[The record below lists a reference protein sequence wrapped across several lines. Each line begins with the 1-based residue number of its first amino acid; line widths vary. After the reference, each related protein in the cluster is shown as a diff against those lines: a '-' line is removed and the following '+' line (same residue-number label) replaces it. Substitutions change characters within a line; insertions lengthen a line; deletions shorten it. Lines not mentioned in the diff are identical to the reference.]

1 MEALQAEIIA
11 GEHTD
16 RRYLDVAENILS
28 HIKSEPE
35 NMKHYTAMYSVLSS
49 MNSCAEKWR
58 YSEVLKRYCT
68 ERIIQNKSKDAS
80 SLFKAVLLLEAQGLR
95 LDSYMQYIELQREPE
110 KRFWIPRRKQLE
122 PVCRAMQKLVDGEL
136 DILSISLPPGTGK
149 ALADNTP
156 VLTKDGW
163 KMHGELCVGDYVVSP
178 DGEYV
183 KVLAVHPKCEMQ
195 YKVTTSD
202 GEELI
207 CHGNHEWYVYNRH
220 RTKYEILKT
229 VEMHSDYEDTRY
241 IGRGHRYHYMLPNV
255 SPVVGRDVK
264 LNVAPYVL
272 GVWLGDGVN
281 RTPTICGEKNDFLII
296 TSEFKRLGYA
306 LTWQTV
312 HKTTGVYYCGVEN
325 LRNELRTY
333 DMCHSRKKKT
343 KHIPDEYFCASVND
357 RLHLLAG
364 LIDTDGCKL
373 PDKNG
378 YKFSTCETRLKD
390 DFVKLVSTFGW
401 RCCVCE
407 DKAHVSTSGIESKKS
422 CYSISFMPTIEIPCL
437 LKRKQ
442 LKVFSKQRR
451 KAIKSIE
458 PISGVYGNCITVE
471 GGMYCVGHRMI
482 PTHNSTLEIFLHSM
496 MIGAFPDSCSL
507 ASGHS
512 GTLTNSIYDGV
523 NSILSD
529 PDYLW
534 HDVYPAAGT
543 IITNAKEQ
551 TIDLGKKHRFSSL
564 TCRAIGASLTGATRC
579 EKLLTADDLVSGIE
593 EALSIERLDKLWTAY
608 TNDLKSRKKLNCKE
622 LHLATRWSVHDPI
635 GRLQTMYADSPKAQF
650 LVMPAVDEDG
660 ESNFN
665 YRYGVGFDKA
675 YFEDMKNNLD
685 DCSWRALFMNQPI
698 EREGLLYNE
707 DELRRYFELPSDSP
721 DAVISVCDTKDK
733 GADYCVMP
741 IAYQYGNDFYI
752 EEIICDNSNPEIVET
767 RLVEVL
773 LRHKV
778 KLSRFESNSAGGKI
792 AEKVQKE
799 VKSRGGITR
808 ITTKYSTA
816 NKATRIIVD
825 SPFVKEHFLFKDNSI
840 IKNNKEYKR
849 AIGML
854 CSYTMAGRNAH
865 DDVPDAFSMLSDF
878 IQSFE
883 TQTVRVIQRPY

>member
-35 NMKHYTAMYSVLSS
+35 NMKHYTAMYSVMSS
-49 MNSCAEKWR
+49 MNSCAEKWQ

-149 ALADNTP
+149 
-156 VLTKDGW
+156 
-163 KMHGELCVGDYVVSP
+163 
-178 DGEYV
+178 
-183 KVLAVHPKCEMQ
+183 
-195 YKVTTSD
+195 
-202 GEELI
+202 
-207 CHGNHEWYVYNRH
+207 
-220 RTKYEILKT
+220 
-229 VEMHSDYEDTRY
+229 
-241 IGRGHRYHYMLPNV
+241 
-255 SPVVGRDVK
+255 
-264 LNVAPYVL
+264 
-272 GVWLGDGVN
+272 
-281 RTPTICGEKNDFLII
+281 
-296 TSEFKRLGYA
+296 
-306 LTWQTV
+306 
-312 HKTTGVYYCGVEN
+312 
-325 LRNELRTY
+325 
-333 DMCHSRKKKT
+333 
-343 KHIPDEYFCASVND
+343 
-357 RLHLLAG
+357 
-364 LIDTDGCKL
+364 
-373 PDKNG
+373 
-378 YKFSTCETRLKD
+378 
-390 DFVKLVSTFGW
+390 
-401 RCCVCE
+401 
-407 DKAHVSTSGIESKKS
+407 
-422 CYSISFMPTIEIPCL
+422 
-437 LKRKQ
+437 
-442 LKVFSKQRR
+442 
-451 KAIKSIE
+451 
-458 PISGVYGNCITVE
+458 
-471 GGMYCVGHRMI
+471 
-482 PTHNSTLEIFLHSM
+482 STLEIFLHSM

-534 HDVYPAAGT
+534 HDVYPSAGT

-593 EALSIERLDKLWTAY
+593 EALSIDRLDKLWTAY

-650 LVMPAVDEDG
+650 LIMPAVDEDG

-752 EEIICDNSNPEIVET
+752 EEIICDNNNPEIVET

-849 AIGML
+849 ALGML
-854 CSYTMAGRNAH
+854 CSYTMAGKNAH
-865 DDVPDAFSMLSDF
+865 DDVPDAFSMLADF

-883 TQTVRVIQRPY
+883 TQTARLIQRPY

>member
-28 HIKSEPE
+28 HIKAEPE
-35 NMKHYTAMYSVLSS
+35 NMKHYTALYSVLSS
-49 MNSCAEKWR
+49 MNNCAEKWR

-68 ERIIQNKSKDAS
+68 ERIIQNKSKDAN

-149 ALADNTP
+149 
-156 VLTKDGW
+156 
-163 KMHGELCVGDYVVSP
+163 
-178 DGEYV
+178 
-183 KVLAVHPKCEMQ
+183 
-195 YKVTTSD
+195 
-202 GEELI
+202 
-207 CHGNHEWYVYNRH
+207 
-220 RTKYEILKT
+220 
-229 VEMHSDYEDTRY
+229 
-241 IGRGHRYHYMLPNV
+241 
-255 SPVVGRDVK
+255 
-264 LNVAPYVL
+264 
-272 GVWLGDGVN
+272 
-281 RTPTICGEKNDFLII
+281 
-296 TSEFKRLGYA
+296 
-306 LTWQTV
+306 
-312 HKTTGVYYCGVEN
+312 
-325 LRNELRTY
+325 
-333 DMCHSRKKKT
+333 
-343 KHIPDEYFCASVND
+343 
-357 RLHLLAG
+357 
-364 LIDTDGCKL
+364 
-373 PDKNG
+373 
-378 YKFSTCETRLKD
+378 
-390 DFVKLVSTFGW
+390 
-401 RCCVCE
+401 
-407 DKAHVSTSGIESKKS
+407 
-422 CYSISFMPTIEIPCL
+422 
-437 LKRKQ
+437 
-442 LKVFSKQRR
+442 
-451 KAIKSIE
+451 
-458 PISGVYGNCITVE
+458 
-471 GGMYCVGHRMI
+471 
-482 PTHNSTLEIFLHSM
+482 STLEIFLHSM

-534 HDVYPAAGT
+534 HDVYPSAGT

-622 LHLATRWSVHDPI
+622 LHIATRWSVHDPI

>member
-28 HIKSEPE
+28 HIKAEPE

-68 ERIIQNKSKDAS
+68 ERIIQNKSKDAN

-149 ALADNTP
+149 
-156 VLTKDGW
+156 
-163 KMHGELCVGDYVVSP
+163 
-178 DGEYV
+178 
-183 KVLAVHPKCEMQ
+183 
-195 YKVTTSD
+195 
-202 GEELI
+202 
-207 CHGNHEWYVYNRH
+207 
-220 RTKYEILKT
+220 
-229 VEMHSDYEDTRY
+229 
-241 IGRGHRYHYMLPNV
+241 
-255 SPVVGRDVK
+255 
-264 LNVAPYVL
+264 
-272 GVWLGDGVN
+272 
-281 RTPTICGEKNDFLII
+281 
-296 TSEFKRLGYA
+296 
-306 LTWQTV
+306 
-312 HKTTGVYYCGVEN
+312 
-325 LRNELRTY
+325 
-333 DMCHSRKKKT
+333 
-343 KHIPDEYFCASVND
+343 
-357 RLHLLAG
+357 
-364 LIDTDGCKL
+364 
-373 PDKNG
+373 
-378 YKFSTCETRLKD
+378 
-390 DFVKLVSTFGW
+390 
-401 RCCVCE
+401 
-407 DKAHVSTSGIESKKS
+407 
-422 CYSISFMPTIEIPCL
+422 
-437 LKRKQ
+437 
-442 LKVFSKQRR
+442 
-451 KAIKSIE
+451 
-458 PISGVYGNCITVE
+458 
-471 GGMYCVGHRMI
+471 
-482 PTHNSTLEIFLHSM
+482 STLEIFLHSM

-665 YRYGVGFDKA
+665 YRYGVGFDKE

-816 NKATRIIVD
+816 NKATRIIID
-825 SPFVKEHFLFKDNSI
+825 SPFVKEHFLFKDNSV

-849 AIGML
+849 ALGML

-883 TQTVRVIQRPY
+883 SQTVRVIQRPY

>member
-1 MEALQAEIIA
+1 MEALQAEIMA

-16 RRYLDVAENILS
+16 KRYLDVADNILS
-28 HIKSEPE
+28 HIKAEPE
-35 NMKHYTAMYSVLSS
+35 NMKHYTALYSVLSS
-49 MNSCAEKWR
+49 MNNCAEKWR
-58 YSEVLKRYCT
+58 YSETLKRYCT
-68 ERIIQNKSKDAS
+68 ERIIQNKSKDAN

-149 ALADNTP
+149 
-156 VLTKDGW
+156 
-163 KMHGELCVGDYVVSP
+163 
-178 DGEYV
+178 
-183 KVLAVHPKCEMQ
+183 
-195 YKVTTSD
+195 
-202 GEELI
+202 
-207 CHGNHEWYVYNRH
+207 
-220 RTKYEILKT
+220 
-229 VEMHSDYEDTRY
+229 
-241 IGRGHRYHYMLPNV
+241 
-255 SPVVGRDVK
+255 
-264 LNVAPYVL
+264 
-272 GVWLGDGVN
+272 
-281 RTPTICGEKNDFLII
+281 
-296 TSEFKRLGYA
+296 
-306 LTWQTV
+306 
-312 HKTTGVYYCGVEN
+312 
-325 LRNELRTY
+325 
-333 DMCHSRKKKT
+333 
-343 KHIPDEYFCASVND
+343 
-357 RLHLLAG
+357 
-364 LIDTDGCKL
+364 
-373 PDKNG
+373 
-378 YKFSTCETRLKD
+378 
-390 DFVKLVSTFGW
+390 
-401 RCCVCE
+401 
-407 DKAHVSTSGIESKKS
+407 
-422 CYSISFMPTIEIPCL
+422 
-437 LKRKQ
+437 
-442 LKVFSKQRR
+442 
-451 KAIKSIE
+451 
-458 PISGVYGNCITVE
+458 
-471 GGMYCVGHRMI
+471 
-482 PTHNSTLEIFLHSM
+482 STLEIFLHSM

-593 EALSIERLDKLWTAY
+593 EALSIDRLDKLWTAY

-635 GRLQTMYADSPKAQF
+635 GRLQLMYADSSKAQF

-721 DAVISVCDTKDK
+721 DAIISVCDTKDK

-752 EEIICDNSNPEIVET
+752 EEIICDNNNPEIVET
-767 RLVEVL
+767 RLVEIL

-825 SPFVKEHFLFKDNSI
+825 SPFVKEHFLFKDNSV

-849 AIGML
+849 ALGML

>member
-1 MEALQAEIIA
+1 MEALQAEIMA

-16 RRYLDVAENILS
+16 KRYLDVADNILS
-28 HIKSEPE
+28 HIKAEPE
-35 NMKHYTAMYSVLSS
+35 NMKHYTALYSVLSS
-49 MNSCAEKWR
+49 MNNCAEKWR
-58 YSEVLKRYCT
+58 YSETLKRYCT
-68 ERIIQNKSKDAS
+68 ERIIQNKSKDAN

-149 ALADNTP
+149 
-156 VLTKDGW
+156 
-163 KMHGELCVGDYVVSP
+163 
-178 DGEYV
+178 
-183 KVLAVHPKCEMQ
+183 
-195 YKVTTSD
+195 
-202 GEELI
+202 
-207 CHGNHEWYVYNRH
+207 
-220 RTKYEILKT
+220 
-229 VEMHSDYEDTRY
+229 
-241 IGRGHRYHYMLPNV
+241 
-255 SPVVGRDVK
+255 
-264 LNVAPYVL
+264 
-272 GVWLGDGVN
+272 
-281 RTPTICGEKNDFLII
+281 
-296 TSEFKRLGYA
+296 
-306 LTWQTV
+306 
-312 HKTTGVYYCGVEN
+312 
-325 LRNELRTY
+325 
-333 DMCHSRKKKT
+333 
-343 KHIPDEYFCASVND
+343 
-357 RLHLLAG
+357 
-364 LIDTDGCKL
+364 
-373 PDKNG
+373 
-378 YKFSTCETRLKD
+378 
-390 DFVKLVSTFGW
+390 
-401 RCCVCE
+401 
-407 DKAHVSTSGIESKKS
+407 
-422 CYSISFMPTIEIPCL
+422 
-437 LKRKQ
+437 
-442 LKVFSKQRR
+442 
-451 KAIKSIE
+451 
-458 PISGVYGNCITVE
+458 
-471 GGMYCVGHRMI
+471 
-482 PTHNSTLEIFLHSM
+482 STLEIFLHSM

-593 EALSIERLDKLWTAY
+593 EALSIDRLDKLWTAY

-635 GRLQTMYADSPKAQF
+635 GRLQVMYADSPKAQF

-849 AIGML
+849 ALGML

>member
-58 YSEVLKRYCT
+58 YSEILKRYCT

-149 ALADNTP
+149 
-156 VLTKDGW
+156 
-163 KMHGELCVGDYVVSP
+163 
-178 DGEYV
+178 
-183 KVLAVHPKCEMQ
+183 
-195 YKVTTSD
+195 
-202 GEELI
+202 
-207 CHGNHEWYVYNRH
+207 
-220 RTKYEILKT
+220 
-229 VEMHSDYEDTRY
+229 
-241 IGRGHRYHYMLPNV
+241 
-255 SPVVGRDVK
+255 
-264 LNVAPYVL
+264 
-272 GVWLGDGVN
+272 
-281 RTPTICGEKNDFLII
+281 
-296 TSEFKRLGYA
+296 
-306 LTWQTV
+306 
-312 HKTTGVYYCGVEN
+312 
-325 LRNELRTY
+325 
-333 DMCHSRKKKT
+333 
-343 KHIPDEYFCASVND
+343 
-357 RLHLLAG
+357 
-364 LIDTDGCKL
+364 
-373 PDKNG
+373 
-378 YKFSTCETRLKD
+378 
-390 DFVKLVSTFGW
+390 
-401 RCCVCE
+401 
-407 DKAHVSTSGIESKKS
+407 
-422 CYSISFMPTIEIPCL
+422 
-437 LKRKQ
+437 
-442 LKVFSKQRR
+442 
-451 KAIKSIE
+451 
-458 PISGVYGNCITVE
+458 
-471 GGMYCVGHRMI
+471 
-482 PTHNSTLEIFLHSM
+482 STLEIFLHSM

-635 GRLQTMYADSPKAQF
+635 GRLQAMYADSPKAQF

-849 AIGML
+849 ALGML

>member
-28 HIKSEPE
+28 HIKAEPE

-58 YSEVLKRYCT
+58 YSEILKRYCT

-80 SLFKAVLLLEAQGLR
+80 FLFKAVLLLEAQGLR

-149 ALADNTP
+149 
-156 VLTKDGW
+156 
-163 KMHGELCVGDYVVSP
+163 
-178 DGEYV
+178 
-183 KVLAVHPKCEMQ
+183 
-195 YKVTTSD
+195 
-202 GEELI
+202 
-207 CHGNHEWYVYNRH
+207 
-220 RTKYEILKT
+220 
-229 VEMHSDYEDTRY
+229 
-241 IGRGHRYHYMLPNV
+241 
-255 SPVVGRDVK
+255 
-264 LNVAPYVL
+264 
-272 GVWLGDGVN
+272 
-281 RTPTICGEKNDFLII
+281 
-296 TSEFKRLGYA
+296 
-306 LTWQTV
+306 
-312 HKTTGVYYCGVEN
+312 
-325 LRNELRTY
+325 
-333 DMCHSRKKKT
+333 
-343 KHIPDEYFCASVND
+343 
-357 RLHLLAG
+357 
-364 LIDTDGCKL
+364 
-373 PDKNG
+373 
-378 YKFSTCETRLKD
+378 
-390 DFVKLVSTFGW
+390 
-401 RCCVCE
+401 
-407 DKAHVSTSGIESKKS
+407 
-422 CYSISFMPTIEIPCL
+422 
-437 LKRKQ
+437 
-442 LKVFSKQRR
+442 
-451 KAIKSIE
+451 
-458 PISGVYGNCITVE
+458 
-471 GGMYCVGHRMI
+471 
-482 PTHNSTLEIFLHSM
+482 STLEIFLHSM

-622 LHLATRWSVHDPI
+622 LHLATRWSLHDPI

-665 YRYGVGFDKA
+665 YRYGVGFDKE

-733 GADYCVMP
+733 GVDYCVMP

-825 SPFVKEHFLFKDNSI
+825 SPFVKEHFLFKDNSV

>member
-28 HIKSEPE
+28 HIKAEPE

-49 MNSCAEKWR
+49 MNNCAEKWR
-58 YSEVLKRYCT
+58 YSEILKRYCT

-149 ALADNTP
+149 
-156 VLTKDGW
+156 
-163 KMHGELCVGDYVVSP
+163 
-178 DGEYV
+178 
-183 KVLAVHPKCEMQ
+183 
-195 YKVTTSD
+195 
-202 GEELI
+202 
-207 CHGNHEWYVYNRH
+207 
-220 RTKYEILKT
+220 
-229 VEMHSDYEDTRY
+229 
-241 IGRGHRYHYMLPNV
+241 
-255 SPVVGRDVK
+255 
-264 LNVAPYVL
+264 
-272 GVWLGDGVN
+272 
-281 RTPTICGEKNDFLII
+281 
-296 TSEFKRLGYA
+296 
-306 LTWQTV
+306 
-312 HKTTGVYYCGVEN
+312 
-325 LRNELRTY
+325 
-333 DMCHSRKKKT
+333 
-343 KHIPDEYFCASVND
+343 
-357 RLHLLAG
+357 
-364 LIDTDGCKL
+364 
-373 PDKNG
+373 
-378 YKFSTCETRLKD
+378 
-390 DFVKLVSTFGW
+390 
-401 RCCVCE
+401 
-407 DKAHVSTSGIESKKS
+407 
-422 CYSISFMPTIEIPCL
+422 
-437 LKRKQ
+437 
-442 LKVFSKQRR
+442 
-451 KAIKSIE
+451 
-458 PISGVYGNCITVE
+458 
-471 GGMYCVGHRMI
+471 
-482 PTHNSTLEIFLHSM
+482 STLEIFLHSM

-665 YRYGVGFDKA
+665 YRYGVGFDKE

-733 GADYCVMP
+733 GVDYCVMP

-825 SPFVKEHFLFKDNSI
+825 SPFVKEHFLFKDNSV

>member
-28 HIKSEPE
+28 RIKAEPE

-49 MNSCAEKWR
+49 MNNCAEKWR

-149 ALADNTP
+149 
-156 VLTKDGW
+156 
-163 KMHGELCVGDYVVSP
+163 
-178 DGEYV
+178 
-183 KVLAVHPKCEMQ
+183 
-195 YKVTTSD
+195 
-202 GEELI
+202 
-207 CHGNHEWYVYNRH
+207 
-220 RTKYEILKT
+220 
-229 VEMHSDYEDTRY
+229 
-241 IGRGHRYHYMLPNV
+241 
-255 SPVVGRDVK
+255 
-264 LNVAPYVL
+264 
-272 GVWLGDGVN
+272 
-281 RTPTICGEKNDFLII
+281 
-296 TSEFKRLGYA
+296 
-306 LTWQTV
+306 
-312 HKTTGVYYCGVEN
+312 
-325 LRNELRTY
+325 
-333 DMCHSRKKKT
+333 
-343 KHIPDEYFCASVND
+343 
-357 RLHLLAG
+357 
-364 LIDTDGCKL
+364 
-373 PDKNG
+373 
-378 YKFSTCETRLKD
+378 
-390 DFVKLVSTFGW
+390 
-401 RCCVCE
+401 
-407 DKAHVSTSGIESKKS
+407 
-422 CYSISFMPTIEIPCL
+422 
-437 LKRKQ
+437 
-442 LKVFSKQRR
+442 
-451 KAIKSIE
+451 
-458 PISGVYGNCITVE
+458 
-471 GGMYCVGHRMI
+471 
-482 PTHNSTLEIFLHSM
+482 STLEIFLHSM

-685 DCSWRALFMNQPI
+685 DCSWRALFLNQPI

-808 ITTKYSTA
+808 ITTKYSTT

>member
-58 YSEVLKRYCT
+58 YSEILKRYCT

-149 ALADNTP
+149 
-156 VLTKDGW
+156 
-163 KMHGELCVGDYVVSP
+163 
-178 DGEYV
+178 
-183 KVLAVHPKCEMQ
+183 
-195 YKVTTSD
+195 
-202 GEELI
+202 
-207 CHGNHEWYVYNRH
+207 
-220 RTKYEILKT
+220 
-229 VEMHSDYEDTRY
+229 
-241 IGRGHRYHYMLPNV
+241 
-255 SPVVGRDVK
+255 
-264 LNVAPYVL
+264 
-272 GVWLGDGVN
+272 
-281 RTPTICGEKNDFLII
+281 
-296 TSEFKRLGYA
+296 
-306 LTWQTV
+306 
-312 HKTTGVYYCGVEN
+312 
-325 LRNELRTY
+325 
-333 DMCHSRKKKT
+333 
-343 KHIPDEYFCASVND
+343 
-357 RLHLLAG
+357 
-364 LIDTDGCKL
+364 
-373 PDKNG
+373 
-378 YKFSTCETRLKD
+378 
-390 DFVKLVSTFGW
+390 
-401 RCCVCE
+401 
-407 DKAHVSTSGIESKKS
+407 
-422 CYSISFMPTIEIPCL
+422 
-437 LKRKQ
+437 
-442 LKVFSKQRR
+442 
-451 KAIKSIE
+451 
-458 PISGVYGNCITVE
+458 
-471 GGMYCVGHRMI
+471 
-482 PTHNSTLEIFLHSM
+482 STLEIFLHSM

-534 HDVYPAAGT
+534 HDVYPSAGT

-635 GRLQTMYADSPKAQF
+635 GRLQAMYADSPKAQF

-849 AIGML
+849 ALGML

>member
-28 HIKSEPE
+28 HIKAEPE
-35 NMKHYTAMYSVLSS
+35 NMKHYTALYSVLSS
-49 MNSCAEKWR
+49 MNNCAEKWR
-58 YSEVLKRYCT
+58 YSETLKRYCT

-149 ALADNTP
+149 
-156 VLTKDGW
+156 
-163 KMHGELCVGDYVVSP
+163 
-178 DGEYV
+178 
-183 KVLAVHPKCEMQ
+183 
-195 YKVTTSD
+195 
-202 GEELI
+202 
-207 CHGNHEWYVYNRH
+207 
-220 RTKYEILKT
+220 
-229 VEMHSDYEDTRY
+229 
-241 IGRGHRYHYMLPNV
+241 
-255 SPVVGRDVK
+255 
-264 LNVAPYVL
+264 
-272 GVWLGDGVN
+272 
-281 RTPTICGEKNDFLII
+281 
-296 TSEFKRLGYA
+296 
-306 LTWQTV
+306 
-312 HKTTGVYYCGVEN
+312 
-325 LRNELRTY
+325 
-333 DMCHSRKKKT
+333 
-343 KHIPDEYFCASVND
+343 
-357 RLHLLAG
+357 
-364 LIDTDGCKL
+364 
-373 PDKNG
+373 
-378 YKFSTCETRLKD
+378 
-390 DFVKLVSTFGW
+390 
-401 RCCVCE
+401 
-407 DKAHVSTSGIESKKS
+407 
-422 CYSISFMPTIEIPCL
+422 
-437 LKRKQ
+437 
-442 LKVFSKQRR
+442 
-451 KAIKSIE
+451 
-458 PISGVYGNCITVE
+458 
-471 GGMYCVGHRMI
+471 
-482 PTHNSTLEIFLHSM
+482 STLEIFLHSM

-534 HDVYPAAGT
+534 HDVYPSAGT

-665 YRYGVGFDKA
+665 YRYGVGFDKE

-707 DELRRYFELPSDSP
+707 DELRRYFELPSGSP

-825 SPFVKEHFLFKDNSI
+825 SPFVKEHFLFKDNSV

>member
-16 RRYLDVAENILS
+16 KRYLDVVENILS
-28 HIKSEPE
+28 HIKAEPE
-35 NMKHYTAMYSVLSS
+35 NMKHYTALYSVLSS
-49 MNSCAEKWR
+49 MNNCAEKWR
-58 YSEVLKRYCT
+58 YSETLKRYCT

-149 ALADNTP
+149 
-156 VLTKDGW
+156 
-163 KMHGELCVGDYVVSP
+163 
-178 DGEYV
+178 
-183 KVLAVHPKCEMQ
+183 
-195 YKVTTSD
+195 
-202 GEELI
+202 
-207 CHGNHEWYVYNRH
+207 
-220 RTKYEILKT
+220 
-229 VEMHSDYEDTRY
+229 
-241 IGRGHRYHYMLPNV
+241 
-255 SPVVGRDVK
+255 
-264 LNVAPYVL
+264 
-272 GVWLGDGVN
+272 
-281 RTPTICGEKNDFLII
+281 
-296 TSEFKRLGYA
+296 
-306 LTWQTV
+306 
-312 HKTTGVYYCGVEN
+312 
-325 LRNELRTY
+325 
-333 DMCHSRKKKT
+333 
-343 KHIPDEYFCASVND
+343 
-357 RLHLLAG
+357 
-364 LIDTDGCKL
+364 
-373 PDKNG
+373 
-378 YKFSTCETRLKD
+378 
-390 DFVKLVSTFGW
+390 
-401 RCCVCE
+401 
-407 DKAHVSTSGIESKKS
+407 
-422 CYSISFMPTIEIPCL
+422 
-437 LKRKQ
+437 
-442 LKVFSKQRR
+442 
-451 KAIKSIE
+451 
-458 PISGVYGNCITVE
+458 
-471 GGMYCVGHRMI
+471 
-482 PTHNSTLEIFLHSM
+482 STLEIFLHSM

-808 ITTKYSTA
+808 ITTKYSTT

-825 SPFVKEHFLFKDNSI
+825 SPFVKEHFLFKDNSV

>member
-28 HIKSEPE
+28 HIKAEPE
-35 NMKHYTAMYSVLSS
+35 NMKHYTALYSVLSS
-49 MNSCAEKWR
+49 MNNCAEKWR
-58 YSEVLKRYCT
+58 YSETLKRYCT

-149 ALADNTP
+149 
-156 VLTKDGW
+156 
-163 KMHGELCVGDYVVSP
+163 
-178 DGEYV
+178 
-183 KVLAVHPKCEMQ
+183 
-195 YKVTTSD
+195 
-202 GEELI
+202 
-207 CHGNHEWYVYNRH
+207 
-220 RTKYEILKT
+220 
-229 VEMHSDYEDTRY
+229 
-241 IGRGHRYHYMLPNV
+241 
-255 SPVVGRDVK
+255 
-264 LNVAPYVL
+264 
-272 GVWLGDGVN
+272 
-281 RTPTICGEKNDFLII
+281 
-296 TSEFKRLGYA
+296 
-306 LTWQTV
+306 
-312 HKTTGVYYCGVEN
+312 
-325 LRNELRTY
+325 
-333 DMCHSRKKKT
+333 
-343 KHIPDEYFCASVND
+343 
-357 RLHLLAG
+357 
-364 LIDTDGCKL
+364 
-373 PDKNG
+373 
-378 YKFSTCETRLKD
+378 
-390 DFVKLVSTFGW
+390 
-401 RCCVCE
+401 
-407 DKAHVSTSGIESKKS
+407 
-422 CYSISFMPTIEIPCL
+422 
-437 LKRKQ
+437 
-442 LKVFSKQRR
+442 
-451 KAIKSIE
+451 
-458 PISGVYGNCITVE
+458 
-471 GGMYCVGHRMI
+471 
-482 PTHNSTLEIFLHSM
+482 STLEIFLHSM

-635 GRLQTMYADSPKAQF
+635 GRLQLMYADSPKAQF

-707 DELRRYFELPSDSP
+707 DELRRYFELPSGSP

-825 SPFVKEHFLFKDNSI
+825 SPFVKEHFLFKDNSV

-849 AIGML
+849 ALGML

>member
-28 HIKSEPE
+28 HIKAEPE
-35 NMKHYTAMYSVLSS
+35 NMKHYTALYSVLSS
-49 MNSCAEKWR
+49 MNNCAEKWR
-58 YSEVLKRYCT
+58 YSEILKRYCT

-149 ALADNTP
+149 
-156 VLTKDGW
+156 
-163 KMHGELCVGDYVVSP
+163 
-178 DGEYV
+178 
-183 KVLAVHPKCEMQ
+183 
-195 YKVTTSD
+195 
-202 GEELI
+202 
-207 CHGNHEWYVYNRH
+207 
-220 RTKYEILKT
+220 
-229 VEMHSDYEDTRY
+229 
-241 IGRGHRYHYMLPNV
+241 
-255 SPVVGRDVK
+255 
-264 LNVAPYVL
+264 
-272 GVWLGDGVN
+272 
-281 RTPTICGEKNDFLII
+281 
-296 TSEFKRLGYA
+296 
-306 LTWQTV
+306 
-312 HKTTGVYYCGVEN
+312 
-325 LRNELRTY
+325 
-333 DMCHSRKKKT
+333 
-343 KHIPDEYFCASVND
+343 
-357 RLHLLAG
+357 
-364 LIDTDGCKL
+364 
-373 PDKNG
+373 
-378 YKFSTCETRLKD
+378 
-390 DFVKLVSTFGW
+390 
-401 RCCVCE
+401 
-407 DKAHVSTSGIESKKS
+407 
-422 CYSISFMPTIEIPCL
+422 
-437 LKRKQ
+437 
-442 LKVFSKQRR
+442 
-451 KAIKSIE
+451 
-458 PISGVYGNCITVE
+458 
-471 GGMYCVGHRMI
+471 
-482 PTHNSTLEIFLHSM
+482 STLEIFLHSM

-635 GRLQTMYADSPKAQF
+635 GRLQAMYADSPKAQF

-825 SPFVKEHFLFKDNSI
+825 SPFVKEHFLFKDNSV

>member
-1 MEALQAEIIA
+1 MKALQAEIMA

-16 RRYLDVAENILS
+16 KRYLDVADNVLS
-28 HIKSEPE
+28 HIKAEPE
-35 NMKHYTAMYSVLSS
+35 NMKHYTALYSVLSS
-49 MNSCAEKWR
+49 MNNCAEKWR
-58 YSEVLKRYCT
+58 YSETLKRYCT
-68 ERIIQNKSKDAS
+68 ERIIQNKSKDAN
-80 SLFKAVLLLEAQGLR
+80 SLFRAVLLLEAQGLR

-149 ALADNTP
+149 
-156 VLTKDGW
+156 
-163 KMHGELCVGDYVVSP
+163 
-178 DGEYV
+178 
-183 KVLAVHPKCEMQ
+183 
-195 YKVTTSD
+195 
-202 GEELI
+202 
-207 CHGNHEWYVYNRH
+207 
-220 RTKYEILKT
+220 
-229 VEMHSDYEDTRY
+229 
-241 IGRGHRYHYMLPNV
+241 
-255 SPVVGRDVK
+255 
-264 LNVAPYVL
+264 
-272 GVWLGDGVN
+272 
-281 RTPTICGEKNDFLII
+281 
-296 TSEFKRLGYA
+296 
-306 LTWQTV
+306 
-312 HKTTGVYYCGVEN
+312 
-325 LRNELRTY
+325 
-333 DMCHSRKKKT
+333 
-343 KHIPDEYFCASVND
+343 
-357 RLHLLAG
+357 
-364 LIDTDGCKL
+364 
-373 PDKNG
+373 
-378 YKFSTCETRLKD
+378 
-390 DFVKLVSTFGW
+390 
-401 RCCVCE
+401 
-407 DKAHVSTSGIESKKS
+407 
-422 CYSISFMPTIEIPCL
+422 
-437 LKRKQ
+437 
-442 LKVFSKQRR
+442 
-451 KAIKSIE
+451 
-458 PISGVYGNCITVE
+458 
-471 GGMYCVGHRMI
+471 
-482 PTHNSTLEIFLHSM
+482 STLEIFLHSM

-593 EALSIERLDKLWTAY
+593 EALSVDRLDKLWTAY

-635 GRLQTMYADSPKAQF
+635 GRLQVMYADSPKAQF

-675 YFEDMKNNLD
+675 YFEDMKSNLD

-752 EEIICDNSNPEIVET
+752 EDIICDNNNPEIVET
-767 RLVEVL
+767 RLVEIL

-799 VKSRGGITR
+799 VKTRGGITR

-825 SPFVKEHFLFKDNSI
+825 SPFVKEHFLFKDNSV

-849 AIGML
+849 ALGML

-865 DDVPDAFSMLSDF
+865 DDVPDAFSMLADF

>member
-28 HIKSEPE
+28 HIKAEPE

-49 MNSCAEKWR
+49 MNNCAEKWR
-58 YSEVLKRYCT
+58 YSEILKRYCT

-149 ALADNTP
+149 
-156 VLTKDGW
+156 
-163 KMHGELCVGDYVVSP
+163 
-178 DGEYV
+178 
-183 KVLAVHPKCEMQ
+183 
-195 YKVTTSD
+195 
-202 GEELI
+202 
-207 CHGNHEWYVYNRH
+207 
-220 RTKYEILKT
+220 
-229 VEMHSDYEDTRY
+229 
-241 IGRGHRYHYMLPNV
+241 
-255 SPVVGRDVK
+255 
-264 LNVAPYVL
+264 
-272 GVWLGDGVN
+272 
-281 RTPTICGEKNDFLII
+281 
-296 TSEFKRLGYA
+296 
-306 LTWQTV
+306 
-312 HKTTGVYYCGVEN
+312 
-325 LRNELRTY
+325 
-333 DMCHSRKKKT
+333 
-343 KHIPDEYFCASVND
+343 
-357 RLHLLAG
+357 
-364 LIDTDGCKL
+364 
-373 PDKNG
+373 
-378 YKFSTCETRLKD
+378 
-390 DFVKLVSTFGW
+390 
-401 RCCVCE
+401 
-407 DKAHVSTSGIESKKS
+407 
-422 CYSISFMPTIEIPCL
+422 
-437 LKRKQ
+437 
-442 LKVFSKQRR
+442 
-451 KAIKSIE
+451 
-458 PISGVYGNCITVE
+458 
-471 GGMYCVGHRMI
+471 
-482 PTHNSTLEIFLHSM
+482 STLEIFLHSM
-496 MIGAFPDSCSL
+496 MIGAFSDSCSL

-665 YRYGVGFDKA
+665 YRYGVGFDKE

-825 SPFVKEHFLFKDNSI
+825 SPFVKEHFLFKDNSV

-849 AIGML
+849 ALGML

>member
-1 MEALQAEIIA
+1 MEALQAEIMA

-28 HIKSEPE
+28 HIKAEPE

-149 ALADNTP
+149 
-156 VLTKDGW
+156 
-163 KMHGELCVGDYVVSP
+163 
-178 DGEYV
+178 
-183 KVLAVHPKCEMQ
+183 
-195 YKVTTSD
+195 
-202 GEELI
+202 
-207 CHGNHEWYVYNRH
+207 
-220 RTKYEILKT
+220 
-229 VEMHSDYEDTRY
+229 
-241 IGRGHRYHYMLPNV
+241 
-255 SPVVGRDVK
+255 
-264 LNVAPYVL
+264 
-272 GVWLGDGVN
+272 
-281 RTPTICGEKNDFLII
+281 
-296 TSEFKRLGYA
+296 
-306 LTWQTV
+306 
-312 HKTTGVYYCGVEN
+312 
-325 LRNELRTY
+325 
-333 DMCHSRKKKT
+333 
-343 KHIPDEYFCASVND
+343 
-357 RLHLLAG
+357 
-364 LIDTDGCKL
+364 
-373 PDKNG
+373 
-378 YKFSTCETRLKD
+378 
-390 DFVKLVSTFGW
+390 
-401 RCCVCE
+401 
-407 DKAHVSTSGIESKKS
+407 
-422 CYSISFMPTIEIPCL
+422 
-437 LKRKQ
+437 
-442 LKVFSKQRR
+442 
-451 KAIKSIE
+451 
-458 PISGVYGNCITVE
+458 
-471 GGMYCVGHRMI
+471 
-482 PTHNSTLEIFLHSM
+482 STLEIFLHSM

-707 DELRRYFELPSDSP
+707 DELRRYFELPSDLP

-752 EEIICDNSNPEIVET
+752 EEIICDNNNPEIVEI

-825 SPFVKEHFLFKDNSI
+825 SPFVKEHFLFKDNSV

-883 TQTVRVIQRPY
+883 TQTVRLIQRPY

>member
-28 HIKSEPE
+28 HIKAEPE
-35 NMKHYTAMYSVLSS
+35 NMKHYTALYSVLSS
-49 MNSCAEKWR
+49 MNNCAEKWR
-58 YSEVLKRYCT
+58 YSETLKRYCT

-95 LDSYMQYIELQREPE
+95 LDSYMQYIELQRDPE

-149 ALADNTP
+149 
-156 VLTKDGW
+156 
-163 KMHGELCVGDYVVSP
+163 
-178 DGEYV
+178 
-183 KVLAVHPKCEMQ
+183 
-195 YKVTTSD
+195 
-202 GEELI
+202 
-207 CHGNHEWYVYNRH
+207 
-220 RTKYEILKT
+220 
-229 VEMHSDYEDTRY
+229 
-241 IGRGHRYHYMLPNV
+241 
-255 SPVVGRDVK
+255 
-264 LNVAPYVL
+264 
-272 GVWLGDGVN
+272 
-281 RTPTICGEKNDFLII
+281 
-296 TSEFKRLGYA
+296 
-306 LTWQTV
+306 
-312 HKTTGVYYCGVEN
+312 
-325 LRNELRTY
+325 
-333 DMCHSRKKKT
+333 
-343 KHIPDEYFCASVND
+343 
-357 RLHLLAG
+357 
-364 LIDTDGCKL
+364 
-373 PDKNG
+373 
-378 YKFSTCETRLKD
+378 
-390 DFVKLVSTFGW
+390 
-401 RCCVCE
+401 
-407 DKAHVSTSGIESKKS
+407 
-422 CYSISFMPTIEIPCL
+422 
-437 LKRKQ
+437 
-442 LKVFSKQRR
+442 
-451 KAIKSIE
+451 
-458 PISGVYGNCITVE
+458 
-471 GGMYCVGHRMI
+471 
-482 PTHNSTLEIFLHSM
+482 STLEIFLHSM

-635 GRLQTMYADSPKAQF
+635 GRLQLMYADSPKAQF

-733 GADYCVMP
+733 GVDYCVMP

-825 SPFVKEHFLFKDNSI
+825 SPFVKEHFLFKDNSV

-849 AIGML
+849 ALGML

>member
-28 HIKSEPE
+28 RIKAEPE

-149 ALADNTP
+149 
-156 VLTKDGW
+156 
-163 KMHGELCVGDYVVSP
+163 
-178 DGEYV
+178 
-183 KVLAVHPKCEMQ
+183 
-195 YKVTTSD
+195 
-202 GEELI
+202 
-207 CHGNHEWYVYNRH
+207 
-220 RTKYEILKT
+220 
-229 VEMHSDYEDTRY
+229 
-241 IGRGHRYHYMLPNV
+241 
-255 SPVVGRDVK
+255 
-264 LNVAPYVL
+264 
-272 GVWLGDGVN
+272 
-281 RTPTICGEKNDFLII
+281 
-296 TSEFKRLGYA
+296 
-306 LTWQTV
+306 
-312 HKTTGVYYCGVEN
+312 
-325 LRNELRTY
+325 
-333 DMCHSRKKKT
+333 
-343 KHIPDEYFCASVND
+343 
-357 RLHLLAG
+357 
-364 LIDTDGCKL
+364 
-373 PDKNG
+373 
-378 YKFSTCETRLKD
+378 
-390 DFVKLVSTFGW
+390 
-401 RCCVCE
+401 
-407 DKAHVSTSGIESKKS
+407 
-422 CYSISFMPTIEIPCL
+422 
-437 LKRKQ
+437 
-442 LKVFSKQRR
+442 
-451 KAIKSIE
+451 
-458 PISGVYGNCITVE
+458 
-471 GGMYCVGHRMI
+471 
-482 PTHNSTLEIFLHSM
+482 STLEIFLHSM

-523 NSILSD
+523 NSVLSD

-534 HDVYPAAGT
+534 HDVYPSAGT

-650 LVMPAVDEDG
+650 LIMPAVDEDG

-773 LRHKV
+773 LRYKV

-808 ITTKYSTA
+808 ITTKYSTT

-849 AIGML
+849 ALGML

>member
-28 HIKSEPE
+28 HIKAEPE

-49 MNSCAEKWR
+49 MSSCAEKWR

-149 ALADNTP
+149 
-156 VLTKDGW
+156 
-163 KMHGELCVGDYVVSP
+163 
-178 DGEYV
+178 
-183 KVLAVHPKCEMQ
+183 
-195 YKVTTSD
+195 
-202 GEELI
+202 
-207 CHGNHEWYVYNRH
+207 
-220 RTKYEILKT
+220 
-229 VEMHSDYEDTRY
+229 
-241 IGRGHRYHYMLPNV
+241 
-255 SPVVGRDVK
+255 
-264 LNVAPYVL
+264 
-272 GVWLGDGVN
+272 
-281 RTPTICGEKNDFLII
+281 
-296 TSEFKRLGYA
+296 
-306 LTWQTV
+306 
-312 HKTTGVYYCGVEN
+312 
-325 LRNELRTY
+325 
-333 DMCHSRKKKT
+333 
-343 KHIPDEYFCASVND
+343 
-357 RLHLLAG
+357 
-364 LIDTDGCKL
+364 
-373 PDKNG
+373 
-378 YKFSTCETRLKD
+378 
-390 DFVKLVSTFGW
+390 
-401 RCCVCE
+401 
-407 DKAHVSTSGIESKKS
+407 
-422 CYSISFMPTIEIPCL
+422 
-437 LKRKQ
+437 
-442 LKVFSKQRR
+442 
-451 KAIKSIE
+451 
-458 PISGVYGNCITVE
+458 
-471 GGMYCVGHRMI
+471 
-482 PTHNSTLEIFLHSM
+482 STLEIFLHSM

-534 HDVYPAAGT
+534 HDVYPSAGT

-733 GADYCVMP
+733 GTDYCVMP

-752 EEIICDNSNPEIVET
+752 EEIICDNNNPEIVET

-825 SPFVKEHFLFKDNSI
+825 SPFVKEHFLFKDNSV

-883 TQTVRVIQRPY
+883 TQTVRLIQRPY

>member
-28 HIKSEPE
+28 HIKAEPE
-35 NMKHYTAMYSVLSS
+35 NMKHYTALYSVLSS
-49 MNSCAEKWR
+49 MNNCAEKWR
-58 YSEVLKRYCT
+58 YSETLKRYCT

-95 LDSYMQYIELQREPE
+95 LDSYMQYIEIQREPE

-149 ALADNTP
+149 
-156 VLTKDGW
+156 
-163 KMHGELCVGDYVVSP
+163 
-178 DGEYV
+178 
-183 KVLAVHPKCEMQ
+183 
-195 YKVTTSD
+195 
-202 GEELI
+202 
-207 CHGNHEWYVYNRH
+207 
-220 RTKYEILKT
+220 
-229 VEMHSDYEDTRY
+229 
-241 IGRGHRYHYMLPNV
+241 
-255 SPVVGRDVK
+255 
-264 LNVAPYVL
+264 
-272 GVWLGDGVN
+272 
-281 RTPTICGEKNDFLII
+281 
-296 TSEFKRLGYA
+296 
-306 LTWQTV
+306 
-312 HKTTGVYYCGVEN
+312 
-325 LRNELRTY
+325 
-333 DMCHSRKKKT
+333 
-343 KHIPDEYFCASVND
+343 
-357 RLHLLAG
+357 
-364 LIDTDGCKL
+364 
-373 PDKNG
+373 
-378 YKFSTCETRLKD
+378 
-390 DFVKLVSTFGW
+390 
-401 RCCVCE
+401 
-407 DKAHVSTSGIESKKS
+407 
-422 CYSISFMPTIEIPCL
+422 
-437 LKRKQ
+437 
-442 LKVFSKQRR
+442 
-451 KAIKSIE
+451 
-458 PISGVYGNCITVE
+458 
-471 GGMYCVGHRMI
+471 
-482 PTHNSTLEIFLHSM
+482 STLEIFLHSM

-593 EALSIERLDKLWTAY
+593 EALSIDRLDKLWTAY

-635 GRLQTMYADSPKAQF
+635 GRLQVMYADSPKAQF
-650 LVMPAVDEDG
+650 LVMPADDEDG

-675 YFEDMKNNLD
+675 YFEDMKSNLD

-752 EEIICDNSNPEIVET
+752 EDIICDNNNPEIVET
-767 RLVEVL
+767 RLVEIL

-799 VKSRGGITR
+799 VKTRGGITR

-825 SPFVKEHFLFKDNSI
+825 SPFVKEHFLFKDNSV

-849 AIGML
+849 ALGML

-865 DDVPDAFSMLSDF
+865 DDVPDAFSMLADF

>member
-149 ALADNTP
+149 
-156 VLTKDGW
+156 
-163 KMHGELCVGDYVVSP
+163 
-178 DGEYV
+178 
-183 KVLAVHPKCEMQ
+183 
-195 YKVTTSD
+195 
-202 GEELI
+202 
-207 CHGNHEWYVYNRH
+207 
-220 RTKYEILKT
+220 
-229 VEMHSDYEDTRY
+229 
-241 IGRGHRYHYMLPNV
+241 
-255 SPVVGRDVK
+255 
-264 LNVAPYVL
+264 
-272 GVWLGDGVN
+272 
-281 RTPTICGEKNDFLII
+281 
-296 TSEFKRLGYA
+296 
-306 LTWQTV
+306 
-312 HKTTGVYYCGVEN
+312 
-325 LRNELRTY
+325 
-333 DMCHSRKKKT
+333 
-343 KHIPDEYFCASVND
+343 
-357 RLHLLAG
+357 
-364 LIDTDGCKL
+364 
-373 PDKNG
+373 
-378 YKFSTCETRLKD
+378 
-390 DFVKLVSTFGW
+390 
-401 RCCVCE
+401 
-407 DKAHVSTSGIESKKS
+407 
-422 CYSISFMPTIEIPCL
+422 
-437 LKRKQ
+437 
-442 LKVFSKQRR
+442 
-451 KAIKSIE
+451 
-458 PISGVYGNCITVE
+458 
-471 GGMYCVGHRMI
+471 
-482 PTHNSTLEIFLHSM
+482 STLEIFLHSM

-593 EALSIERLDKLWTAY
+593 EALSIDRLDKLWTAY

-825 SPFVKEHFLFKDNSI
+825 SPFVKEHFLFKDNSV

-854 CSYTMAGRNAH
+854 CSYTMSGRNAH

>member
-28 HIKSEPE
+28 HIKAEPE
-35 NMKHYTAMYSVLSS
+35 NVKHYTAMYSVLSS

-149 ALADNTP
+149 
-156 VLTKDGW
+156 
-163 KMHGELCVGDYVVSP
+163 
-178 DGEYV
+178 
-183 KVLAVHPKCEMQ
+183 
-195 YKVTTSD
+195 
-202 GEELI
+202 
-207 CHGNHEWYVYNRH
+207 
-220 RTKYEILKT
+220 
-229 VEMHSDYEDTRY
+229 
-241 IGRGHRYHYMLPNV
+241 
-255 SPVVGRDVK
+255 
-264 LNVAPYVL
+264 
-272 GVWLGDGVN
+272 
-281 RTPTICGEKNDFLII
+281 
-296 TSEFKRLGYA
+296 
-306 LTWQTV
+306 
-312 HKTTGVYYCGVEN
+312 
-325 LRNELRTY
+325 
-333 DMCHSRKKKT
+333 
-343 KHIPDEYFCASVND
+343 
-357 RLHLLAG
+357 
-364 LIDTDGCKL
+364 
-373 PDKNG
+373 
-378 YKFSTCETRLKD
+378 
-390 DFVKLVSTFGW
+390 
-401 RCCVCE
+401 
-407 DKAHVSTSGIESKKS
+407 
-422 CYSISFMPTIEIPCL
+422 
-437 LKRKQ
+437 
-442 LKVFSKQRR
+442 
-451 KAIKSIE
+451 
-458 PISGVYGNCITVE
+458 
-471 GGMYCVGHRMI
+471 
-482 PTHNSTLEIFLHSM
+482 STLEIFLHSM

-665 YRYGVGFDKA
+665 YRYGVGFDKE

-825 SPFVKEHFLFKDNSI
+825 SPFVKEHFLFKDNSV

-849 AIGML
+849 ALGML

-883 TQTVRVIQRPY
+883 SQTVRVIQRPY

>member
-28 HIKSEPE
+28 HIKAEPE

-58 YSEVLKRYCT
+58 YSEILKRYCT

-149 ALADNTP
+149 
-156 VLTKDGW
+156 
-163 KMHGELCVGDYVVSP
+163 
-178 DGEYV
+178 
-183 KVLAVHPKCEMQ
+183 
-195 YKVTTSD
+195 
-202 GEELI
+202 
-207 CHGNHEWYVYNRH
+207 
-220 RTKYEILKT
+220 
-229 VEMHSDYEDTRY
+229 
-241 IGRGHRYHYMLPNV
+241 
-255 SPVVGRDVK
+255 
-264 LNVAPYVL
+264 
-272 GVWLGDGVN
+272 
-281 RTPTICGEKNDFLII
+281 
-296 TSEFKRLGYA
+296 
-306 LTWQTV
+306 
-312 HKTTGVYYCGVEN
+312 
-325 LRNELRTY
+325 
-333 DMCHSRKKKT
+333 
-343 KHIPDEYFCASVND
+343 
-357 RLHLLAG
+357 
-364 LIDTDGCKL
+364 
-373 PDKNG
+373 
-378 YKFSTCETRLKD
+378 
-390 DFVKLVSTFGW
+390 
-401 RCCVCE
+401 
-407 DKAHVSTSGIESKKS
+407 
-422 CYSISFMPTIEIPCL
+422 
-437 LKRKQ
+437 
-442 LKVFSKQRR
+442 
-451 KAIKSIE
+451 
-458 PISGVYGNCITVE
+458 
-471 GGMYCVGHRMI
+471 
-482 PTHNSTLEIFLHSM
+482 STLEIFLHSM

>member
-1 MEALQAEIIA
+1 MEALQAEIMA

-16 RRYLDVAENILS
+16 KRYLDVADNILS
-28 HIKSEPE
+28 HIKAEPE
-35 NMKHYTAMYSVLSS
+35 NMKHYTALYSVLSS
-49 MNSCAEKWR
+49 MNNCAEKWR

-149 ALADNTP
+149 
-156 VLTKDGW
+156 
-163 KMHGELCVGDYVVSP
+163 
-178 DGEYV
+178 
-183 KVLAVHPKCEMQ
+183 
-195 YKVTTSD
+195 
-202 GEELI
+202 
-207 CHGNHEWYVYNRH
+207 
-220 RTKYEILKT
+220 
-229 VEMHSDYEDTRY
+229 
-241 IGRGHRYHYMLPNV
+241 
-255 SPVVGRDVK
+255 
-264 LNVAPYVL
+264 
-272 GVWLGDGVN
+272 
-281 RTPTICGEKNDFLII
+281 
-296 TSEFKRLGYA
+296 
-306 LTWQTV
+306 
-312 HKTTGVYYCGVEN
+312 
-325 LRNELRTY
+325 
-333 DMCHSRKKKT
+333 
-343 KHIPDEYFCASVND
+343 
-357 RLHLLAG
+357 
-364 LIDTDGCKL
+364 
-373 PDKNG
+373 
-378 YKFSTCETRLKD
+378 
-390 DFVKLVSTFGW
+390 
-401 RCCVCE
+401 
-407 DKAHVSTSGIESKKS
+407 
-422 CYSISFMPTIEIPCL
+422 
-437 LKRKQ
+437 
-442 LKVFSKQRR
+442 
-451 KAIKSIE
+451 
-458 PISGVYGNCITVE
+458 
-471 GGMYCVGHRMI
+471 
-482 PTHNSTLEIFLHSM
+482 STLEIFLHSM

-512 GTLTNSIYDGV
+512 STLTNSIYDGV
-523 NSILSD
+523 NTILSD

-534 HDVYPAAGT
+534 HDVYPSAGT

-635 GRLQTMYADSPKAQF
+635 GRLQVMYADSPKAQF

-698 EREGLLYNE
+698 EREGLLYSE

-752 EEIICDNSNPEIVET
+752 EEIICDNNNPEIVET

-799 VKSRGGITR
+799 VKTRGGITR

-825 SPFVKEHFLFKDNSI
+825 SPFVKEHFLFKDNSV

-849 AIGML
+849 ALGML

-865 DDVPDAFSMLSDF
+865 DDVPDAFSMLADF

>member
-1 MEALQAEIIA
+1 MEALQAEIMA

-16 RRYLDVAENILS
+16 KRYLDVADNILS
-28 HIKSEPE
+28 HIKAEPE
-35 NMKHYTAMYSVLSS
+35 NMKHYTALYSVLSS
-49 MNSCAEKWR
+49 MNNCAEKWR
-58 YSEVLKRYCT
+58 YSETLKRYCT
-68 ERIIQNKSKDAS
+68 ERIIQNKSKDAN
-80 SLFKAVLLLEAQGLR
+80 SLFRAVLLLEAQGLR

-149 ALADNTP
+149 
-156 VLTKDGW
+156 
-163 KMHGELCVGDYVVSP
+163 
-178 DGEYV
+178 
-183 KVLAVHPKCEMQ
+183 
-195 YKVTTSD
+195 
-202 GEELI
+202 
-207 CHGNHEWYVYNRH
+207 
-220 RTKYEILKT
+220 
-229 VEMHSDYEDTRY
+229 
-241 IGRGHRYHYMLPNV
+241 
-255 SPVVGRDVK
+255 
-264 LNVAPYVL
+264 
-272 GVWLGDGVN
+272 
-281 RTPTICGEKNDFLII
+281 
-296 TSEFKRLGYA
+296 
-306 LTWQTV
+306 
-312 HKTTGVYYCGVEN
+312 
-325 LRNELRTY
+325 
-333 DMCHSRKKKT
+333 
-343 KHIPDEYFCASVND
+343 
-357 RLHLLAG
+357 
-364 LIDTDGCKL
+364 
-373 PDKNG
+373 
-378 YKFSTCETRLKD
+378 
-390 DFVKLVSTFGW
+390 
-401 RCCVCE
+401 
-407 DKAHVSTSGIESKKS
+407 
-422 CYSISFMPTIEIPCL
+422 
-437 LKRKQ
+437 
-442 LKVFSKQRR
+442 
-451 KAIKSIE
+451 
-458 PISGVYGNCITVE
+458 
-471 GGMYCVGHRMI
+471 
-482 PTHNSTLEIFLHSM
+482 STLEIFLHSM

-593 EALSIERLDKLWTAY
+593 EALSIDRLDKLWTAY

-635 GRLQTMYADSPKAQF
+635 GRLQLMYADSSKAQF

-721 DAVISVCDTKDK
+721 DAIISVCDTKDK

-752 EEIICDNSNPEIVET
+752 EEIICDNNNPEIVET
-767 RLVEVL
+767 RLVEIL

-799 VKSRGGITR
+799 VKTRGGITR

-825 SPFVKEHFLFKDNSI
+825 SPFVKEHFLFKDNSV

-849 AIGML
+849 ALGML

-865 DDVPDAFSMLSDF
+865 DDVPDAFSMLADF

>member
-1 MEALQAEIIA
+1 MEALQAEIMA

-16 RRYLDVAENILS
+16 KRYLDVADNILS
-28 HIKSEPE
+28 HIKAEPE
-35 NMKHYTAMYSVLSS
+35 NMKHYTALYSVLSS
-49 MNSCAEKWR
+49 MNNCAEKWR
-58 YSEVLKRYCT
+58 YSETLKRYCT
-68 ERIIQNKSKDAS
+68 ERIIQNKSKDTN

-95 LDSYMQYIELQREPE
+95 LDSYMQYIEIQREPE

-149 ALADNTP
+149 
-156 VLTKDGW
+156 
-163 KMHGELCVGDYVVSP
+163 
-178 DGEYV
+178 
-183 KVLAVHPKCEMQ
+183 
-195 YKVTTSD
+195 
-202 GEELI
+202 
-207 CHGNHEWYVYNRH
+207 
-220 RTKYEILKT
+220 
-229 VEMHSDYEDTRY
+229 
-241 IGRGHRYHYMLPNV
+241 
-255 SPVVGRDVK
+255 
-264 LNVAPYVL
+264 
-272 GVWLGDGVN
+272 
-281 RTPTICGEKNDFLII
+281 
-296 TSEFKRLGYA
+296 
-306 LTWQTV
+306 
-312 HKTTGVYYCGVEN
+312 
-325 LRNELRTY
+325 
-333 DMCHSRKKKT
+333 
-343 KHIPDEYFCASVND
+343 
-357 RLHLLAG
+357 
-364 LIDTDGCKL
+364 
-373 PDKNG
+373 
-378 YKFSTCETRLKD
+378 
-390 DFVKLVSTFGW
+390 
-401 RCCVCE
+401 
-407 DKAHVSTSGIESKKS
+407 
-422 CYSISFMPTIEIPCL
+422 
-437 LKRKQ
+437 
-442 LKVFSKQRR
+442 
-451 KAIKSIE
+451 
-458 PISGVYGNCITVE
+458 
-471 GGMYCVGHRMI
+471 
-482 PTHNSTLEIFLHSM
+482 STLEIFLHSM

-593 EALSIERLDKLWTAY
+593 EALSIDRLDKLWTAY

-635 GRLQTMYADSPKAQF
+635 GRLQVMYADSPKAQF

-752 EEIICDNSNPEIVET
+752 EEIICDNNNPEIVET
-767 RLVEVL
+767 RLVEIL

-778 KLSRFESNSAGGKI
+778 KFSRFESNSAGGKI

-799 VKSRGGITR
+799 VKTRGGITR

-825 SPFVKEHFLFKDNSI
+825 SPFVKEHFLFKDNSV

-849 AIGML
+849 ALGML

-865 DDVPDAFSMLSDF
+865 DDVPDAFSMLADF

>member
-1 MEALQAEIIA
+1 MEALQAEIMA

-16 RRYLDVAENILS
+16 KRYLDVADNILS
-28 HIKSEPE
+28 HIKAEPE
-35 NMKHYTAMYSVLSS
+35 NMKHYTALYSVLSS
-49 MNSCAEKWR
+49 MNNCAEKWR
-58 YSEVLKRYCT
+58 YSETLKRYCT
-68 ERIIQNKSKDAS
+68 ERIIQNKSKDAN
-80 SLFKAVLLLEAQGLR
+80 SLFRAVLLLEAQGLR
-95 LDSYMQYIELQREPE
+95 LDSYMQYIEIQREPE

-122 PVCRAMQKLVDGEL
+122 PVCRAMQKLVDGGL

-149 ALADNTP
+149 
-156 VLTKDGW
+156 
-163 KMHGELCVGDYVVSP
+163 
-178 DGEYV
+178 
-183 KVLAVHPKCEMQ
+183 
-195 YKVTTSD
+195 
-202 GEELI
+202 
-207 CHGNHEWYVYNRH
+207 
-220 RTKYEILKT
+220 
-229 VEMHSDYEDTRY
+229 
-241 IGRGHRYHYMLPNV
+241 
-255 SPVVGRDVK
+255 
-264 LNVAPYVL
+264 
-272 GVWLGDGVN
+272 
-281 RTPTICGEKNDFLII
+281 
-296 TSEFKRLGYA
+296 
-306 LTWQTV
+306 
-312 HKTTGVYYCGVEN
+312 
-325 LRNELRTY
+325 
-333 DMCHSRKKKT
+333 
-343 KHIPDEYFCASVND
+343 
-357 RLHLLAG
+357 
-364 LIDTDGCKL
+364 
-373 PDKNG
+373 
-378 YKFSTCETRLKD
+378 
-390 DFVKLVSTFGW
+390 
-401 RCCVCE
+401 
-407 DKAHVSTSGIESKKS
+407 
-422 CYSISFMPTIEIPCL
+422 
-437 LKRKQ
+437 
-442 LKVFSKQRR
+442 
-451 KAIKSIE
+451 
-458 PISGVYGNCITVE
+458 
-471 GGMYCVGHRMI
+471 
-482 PTHNSTLEIFLHSM
+482 STLEIFLHSM

-523 NSILSD
+523 NSILLD

-593 EALSIERLDKLWTAY
+593 EALSIDRLDKLWTAY

-635 GRLQTMYADSPKAQF
+635 GRLQVMYADSPKAQF

-721 DAVISVCDTKDK
+721 DAIISVCDTKDK

-741 IAYQYGNDFYI
+741 IAYQYGNDFYV
-752 EEIICDNSNPEIVET
+752 EEIICDNNNPEIVET
-767 RLVEVL
+767 RLVEIL

-799 VKSRGGITR
+799 VKTRGGITR

-849 AIGML
+849 ALGML

-865 DDVPDAFSMLSDF
+865 DDVPDAFSMLADF

>member
-1 MEALQAEIIA
+1 MEALQAEIMA

-28 HIKSEPE
+28 HIKAEPE

-149 ALADNTP
+149 
-156 VLTKDGW
+156 
-163 KMHGELCVGDYVVSP
+163 
-178 DGEYV
+178 
-183 KVLAVHPKCEMQ
+183 
-195 YKVTTSD
+195 
-202 GEELI
+202 
-207 CHGNHEWYVYNRH
+207 
-220 RTKYEILKT
+220 
-229 VEMHSDYEDTRY
+229 
-241 IGRGHRYHYMLPNV
+241 
-255 SPVVGRDVK
+255 
-264 LNVAPYVL
+264 
-272 GVWLGDGVN
+272 
-281 RTPTICGEKNDFLII
+281 
-296 TSEFKRLGYA
+296 
-306 LTWQTV
+306 
-312 HKTTGVYYCGVEN
+312 
-325 LRNELRTY
+325 
-333 DMCHSRKKKT
+333 
-343 KHIPDEYFCASVND
+343 
-357 RLHLLAG
+357 
-364 LIDTDGCKL
+364 
-373 PDKNG
+373 
-378 YKFSTCETRLKD
+378 
-390 DFVKLVSTFGW
+390 
-401 RCCVCE
+401 
-407 DKAHVSTSGIESKKS
+407 
-422 CYSISFMPTIEIPCL
+422 
-437 LKRKQ
+437 
-442 LKVFSKQRR
+442 
-451 KAIKSIE
+451 
-458 PISGVYGNCITVE
+458 
-471 GGMYCVGHRMI
+471 
-482 PTHNSTLEIFLHSM
+482 STLEIFLHSM

-635 GRLQTMYADSPKAQF
+635 GRLQTMYADSQKAQF

-707 DELRRYFELPSDSP
+707 DELRRYFELPSDLP

-752 EEIICDNSNPEIVET
+752 EEIICDNNNPEIVEI

-825 SPFVKEHFLFKDNSI
+825 SPFVKEHFLFKDNSV

-883 TQTVRVIQRPY
+883 TQTVRLIQRPY

>member
-1 MEALQAEIIA
+1 MEVLQAEIIA

-28 HIKSEPE
+28 HIKAEPE
-35 NMKHYTAMYSVLSS
+35 NMKHYTALYSVLSS
-49 MNSCAEKWR
+49 MNNCAEKWR
-58 YSEVLKRYCT
+58 YSETLKRYCT

-80 SLFKAVLLLEAQGLR
+80 SLFKAVLLFEAQGLR

-149 ALADNTP
+149 
-156 VLTKDGW
+156 
-163 KMHGELCVGDYVVSP
+163 
-178 DGEYV
+178 
-183 KVLAVHPKCEMQ
+183 
-195 YKVTTSD
+195 
-202 GEELI
+202 
-207 CHGNHEWYVYNRH
+207 
-220 RTKYEILKT
+220 
-229 VEMHSDYEDTRY
+229 
-241 IGRGHRYHYMLPNV
+241 
-255 SPVVGRDVK
+255 
-264 LNVAPYVL
+264 
-272 GVWLGDGVN
+272 
-281 RTPTICGEKNDFLII
+281 
-296 TSEFKRLGYA
+296 
-306 LTWQTV
+306 
-312 HKTTGVYYCGVEN
+312 
-325 LRNELRTY
+325 
-333 DMCHSRKKKT
+333 
-343 KHIPDEYFCASVND
+343 
-357 RLHLLAG
+357 
-364 LIDTDGCKL
+364 
-373 PDKNG
+373 
-378 YKFSTCETRLKD
+378 
-390 DFVKLVSTFGW
+390 
-401 RCCVCE
+401 
-407 DKAHVSTSGIESKKS
+407 
-422 CYSISFMPTIEIPCL
+422 
-437 LKRKQ
+437 
-442 LKVFSKQRR
+442 
-451 KAIKSIE
+451 
-458 PISGVYGNCITVE
+458 
-471 GGMYCVGHRMI
+471 
-482 PTHNSTLEIFLHSM
+482 STLEIFLHSM

-635 GRLQTMYADSPKAQF
+635 GRLQLMYADSPKAQF

-825 SPFVKEHFLFKDNSI
+825 SPFVKEHFLFKDNSV

-849 AIGML
+849 ALGML

-883 TQTVRVIQRPY
+883 SQTVRVIQRPY

>member
-1 MEALQAEIIA
+1 MEALQAEIMA

-16 RRYLDVAENILS
+16 KRYLDVADNILS
-28 HIKSEPE
+28 HIKAEPE

-49 MNSCAEKWR
+49 MNNCAEKWR
-58 YSEVLKRYCT
+58 YSETLKRYCT
-68 ERIIQNKSKDAS
+68 ERIIQNKSQDAS

-149 ALADNTP
+149 
-156 VLTKDGW
+156 
-163 KMHGELCVGDYVVSP
+163 
-178 DGEYV
+178 
-183 KVLAVHPKCEMQ
+183 
-195 YKVTTSD
+195 
-202 GEELI
+202 
-207 CHGNHEWYVYNRH
+207 
-220 RTKYEILKT
+220 
-229 VEMHSDYEDTRY
+229 
-241 IGRGHRYHYMLPNV
+241 
-255 SPVVGRDVK
+255 
-264 LNVAPYVL
+264 
-272 GVWLGDGVN
+272 
-281 RTPTICGEKNDFLII
+281 
-296 TSEFKRLGYA
+296 
-306 LTWQTV
+306 
-312 HKTTGVYYCGVEN
+312 
-325 LRNELRTY
+325 
-333 DMCHSRKKKT
+333 
-343 KHIPDEYFCASVND
+343 
-357 RLHLLAG
+357 
-364 LIDTDGCKL
+364 
-373 PDKNG
+373 
-378 YKFSTCETRLKD
+378 
-390 DFVKLVSTFGW
+390 
-401 RCCVCE
+401 
-407 DKAHVSTSGIESKKS
+407 
-422 CYSISFMPTIEIPCL
+422 
-437 LKRKQ
+437 
-442 LKVFSKQRR
+442 
-451 KAIKSIE
+451 
-458 PISGVYGNCITVE
+458 
-471 GGMYCVGHRMI
+471 
-482 PTHNSTLEIFLHSM
+482 STLEIFLHSM

-593 EALSIERLDKLWTAY
+593 EALSIDRLDKLWTAY

-635 GRLQTMYADSPKAQF
+635 GRLQLMYADSSKAQF

-849 AIGML
+849 ALGML

-883 TQTVRVIQRPY
+883 TQTVKVIQRPY